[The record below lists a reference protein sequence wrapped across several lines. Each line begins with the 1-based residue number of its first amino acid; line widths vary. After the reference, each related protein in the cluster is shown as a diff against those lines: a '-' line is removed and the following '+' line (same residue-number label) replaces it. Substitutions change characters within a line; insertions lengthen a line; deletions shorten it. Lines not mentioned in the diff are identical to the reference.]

1 MKKTFLIS
9 FLILIVCHTLLAQD
23 KNNSGNLAS
32 CVEFSN
38 TFNDIKTICDKD
50 NGELWGVN
58 LYAPILCINNN
69 CDLWS
74 NQKDLQGQLQTCG
87 EVFIGKYPLDKNI
100 AKSTVDVYGQKWVML
115 RLPLPADTIDRNILF
130 CHEMFHY
137 WQDSLGLVPDKGY
150 NNVHMD
156 AKDARVLLKLEWKA
170 FLTACRVTDSS
181 LRKMA
186 IRDGLTF
193 RKCRQQKYSQ
203 YYQDETAFEVHEGLA
218 QYTGIKLS
226 VSSDS
231 MYIHILDKEAESYMN
246 KENLVRSYAYFSG
259 AVMGYLLDKSACE
272 WREQVD
278 ENSDLGF
285 LLQKAYNILLP
296 EDSDGHVR
304 QRRSFYDYDSIMEF
318 ESRRDSMQAKKKGEL
333 VNLFTQNI
341 KKLPLRNMQISFDPN
356 SVINLEG
363 IGNVYKNARIIDD
376 WGILETKGEGSVLIT
391 EDWRAVILP
400 YANSIETNNNVE
412 ETESWKLQLKVGNK

>member
-1 MKKTFLIS
+1 M
-9 FLILIVCHTLLAQD
+9 
-23 KNNSGNLAS
+23 
-32 CVEFSN
+32 
-38 TFNDIKTICDKD
+38 
-50 NGELWGVN
+50 
-58 LYAPILCINNN
+58 YAPILCIDNNR
-69 CDLWS
+69 DLWS

-87 EVFIGKYPLDKNI
+87 EVFIGKYPLNKNI
-100 AKSTVDVYGQKWVML
+100 ANSTVDVYGQKWVML

-137 WQDSLGLVPDKGY
+137 WQDSLGLVPDKVY

-156 AKDARVLLKLEWKA
+156 AKDARVLRKLEWKA
-170 FLTACRVTDSS
+170 FLAACRATDSS

-226 VSSDS
+226 VSSDP

-278 ENSDLGF
+278 GNSDLGF
-285 LLQKAYNILLP
+285 LLRKAYNILLP
-296 EDSDGHVR
+296 EDSEGHVR

-333 VNLFTQNI
+333 VNLFMQNT

-376 WGILETKGEGSVLIT
+376 WGILETKDEGSVLVT
-391 EDWRAVILP
+391 EDWKAVILP

-412 ETESWKLQLKVGNK
+412 ETESWKLQLKVSNK

>member
-50 NGELWGVN
+50 NVELWGVN

-69 CDLWS
+69 RDLWS

-100 AKSTVDVYGQKWVML
+100 ANSTVDVYGQKWVML

-181 LRKMA
+181 LRKMT

-356 SVINLEG
+356 FVINLQG

-376 WGILETKGEGSVLIT
+376 WGILETKDEGSVLIT
-391 EDWRAVILP
+391 EDWRAVVLP
-400 YANSIETNNNVE
+400 YANSIETNNNVK
-412 ETESWKLQLKVGNK
+412 ETESWKLQLKVSNK

>member
-69 CDLWS
+69 RDLWS

-100 AKSTVDVYGQKWVML
+100 ANSTVDVYGQKWVML

-181 LRKMA
+181 LRKMT

-412 ETESWKLQLKVGNK
+412 ETESWKLQLNVGNK

>member
-9 FLILIVCHTLLAQD
+9 FLILIVCNTLLAQD
-23 KNNSGNLAS
+23 KNDSENLAS
-32 CVEFSN
+32 CVELSN

-50 NGELWGVN
+50 NGKLWGVN
-58 LYAPILCINNN
+58 LYAPILCIDNNR
-69 CDLWS
+69 DLWS

-87 EVFIGKYPLDKNI
+87 EVFIGKYPLNKNI
-100 AKSTVDVYGQKWVML
+100 ANSTVDVYGQKWVML

-137 WQDSLGLVPDKGY
+137 WQDSLGLVPDKVY

-156 AKDARVLLKLEWKA
+156 AKDARVLLNLEWKA
-170 FLTACRVTDSS
+170 FLTACRATDSS

-246 KENLVRSYAYFSG
+246 KENIVRSYAYFSG

-272 WREQVD
+272 WREQID
-278 ENSDLGF
+278 GNSDLGF

-296 EDSDGHVR
+296 EDREEHVR
-304 QRRSFYDYDSIMEF
+304 QRRSFYNYDSIMEF
-318 ESRRDSMQAKKKGEL
+318 ESLRDSMQTKKKGEL

-376 WGILETKGEGSVLIT
+376 WGILETKGEGSVLIA

-412 ETESWKLQLKVGNK
+412 ETESWKLQLKVSNK

>member
-1 MKKTFLIS
+1 M
-9 FLILIVCHTLLAQD
+9 
-23 KNNSGNLAS
+23 
-32 CVEFSN
+32 
-38 TFNDIKTICDKD
+38 
-50 NGELWGVN
+50 
-58 LYAPILCINNN
+58 YAPILCIDNNR
-69 CDLWS
+69 DLWS

-87 EVFIGKYPLDKNI
+87 EVFIGKYPLNKNI
-100 AKSTVDVYGQKWVML
+100 ANSTVDVYGQKWVML
-115 RLPLPADTIDRNILF
+115 RHPLPADTIDRNILF

-137 WQDSLGLVPDKGY
+137 WQDSLGLVPDKVY

-170 FLTACRVTDSS
+170 FLTACRATDSS

-246 KENLVRSYAYFSG
+246 KENIVRSYAYFSS

-278 ENSDLGF
+278 GNSDLGF

-296 EDSDGHVR
+296 EDREDHVR
-304 QRRSFYDYDSIMEF
+304 QRRSFYNYDSIMEF
-318 ESRRDSMQAKKKGEL
+318 ESRRDSMQTKKKGEL
-333 VNLFTQNI
+333 VNLFTQDT

-376 WGILETKGEGSVLIT
+376 WGILETKDEGSVLIT
-391 EDWRAVILP
+391 EDWKAVVLP
-400 YANSIETNNNVE
+400 YANSIETNNSVE
-412 ETESWKLQLKVGNK
+412 ETESWKLQLKVSNK

>member
-9 FLILIVCHTLLAQD
+9 FLILIVCNMLLAQD
-23 KNNSGNLAS
+23 KNDSENLAS
-32 CVEFSN
+32 CVELSN
-38 TFNDIKTICDKD
+38 AFNDIKTICDKD
-50 NGELWGVN
+50 NGKLWGVN
-58 LYAPILCINNN
+58 LYAPILCIDNNR
-69 CDLWS
+69 DLWS

-87 EVFIGKYPLDKNI
+87 EVFIGKYPLNKNI
-100 AKSTVDVYGQKWVML
+100 ANSTVDVYGQKWVML

-137 WQDSLGLVPDKGY
+137 WQDSLGLVPDKVY

-170 FLTACRVTDSS
+170 FLAACRATDSS

-226 VSSDS
+226 VSSDP

-278 ENSDLGF
+278 GNSDLGF
-285 LLQKAYNILLP
+285 LLRKAYNILLP
-296 EDSDGHVR
+296 EDSEGHVR

-333 VNLFTQNI
+333 VNLFMQNT

-376 WGILETKGEGSVLIT
+376 WGILETKDEGSVLVT
-391 EDWRAVILP
+391 EDWKAVILP

-412 ETESWKLQLKVGNK
+412 ETESWKLQLKVSNK

>member
-9 FLILIVCHTLLAQD
+9 FLILIVCNTLLAQD
-23 KNNSGNLAS
+23 KNDSENLAS
-32 CVEFSN
+32 CVELSN
-38 TFNDIKTICDKD
+38 AFNDIKTICDKD
-50 NGELWGVN
+50 NGKLWGVN
-58 LYAPILCINNN
+58 LYTPILCINKKR
-69 CDLWS
+69 DLWS
-74 NQKDLQGQLQTCG
+74 NQKDSQGQLQACG
-87 EVFIGKYPLDKNI
+87 EVFIGKFPVNKNI
-100 AKSTVDVYGQKWVML
+100 ANSTVDVYGQKWVML

-137 WQDSLGLVPDKGY
+137 WQDSLGLVPDKVY

-170 FLTACRVTDSS
+170 FLTACRATDSS

-246 KENLVRSYAYFSG
+246 KENIVRSYAYFSG

-278 ENSDLGF
+278 GNSDLGF

-296 EDSDGHVR
+296 EDREDHVR
-304 QRRSFYDYDSIMEF
+304 QRRSFYNYDSIMEF
-318 ESRRDSMQAKKKGEL
+318 ESRRDSMQTKKKGEL
-333 VNLFTQNI
+333 VNLFTQDT

-376 WGILETKGEGSVLIT
+376 WGILETKDEGSVLIT
-391 EDWRAVILP
+391 EDWKAVVLP
-400 YANSIETNNNVE
+400 YANSIETNNSVE
-412 ETESWKLQLKVGNK
+412 ETESWKLQLKVSNK